1 MSQFWLWE
9 QSQLR
14 KFQEYFCD
22 NLATMATQVREG
34 GVKLLQELDLF
45 GSNIQRLEGSLEQ
58 KD

>member
-1 MSQFWLWE
+1 
-9 QSQLR
+9 
-14 KFQEYFCD
+14 
-22 NLATMATQVREG
+22 MATQVREG